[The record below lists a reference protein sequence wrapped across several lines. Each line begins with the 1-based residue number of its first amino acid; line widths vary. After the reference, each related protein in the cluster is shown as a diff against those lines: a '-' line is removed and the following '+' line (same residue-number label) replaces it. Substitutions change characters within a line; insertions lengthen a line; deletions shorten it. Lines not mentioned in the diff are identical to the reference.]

1 MWPCYFGI
9 DTPTRDDLLAAN
21 HTVAEMNDFIGS
33 DTLEF
38 ITLENLRAAIGLDG
52 ECCDACL
59 TGQYPAPVPV
69 TIGAAGGRW

>member
-1 MWPCYFGI
+1 
-9 DTPTRDDLLAAN
+9 
-21 HTVAEMNDFIGS
+21 MNDFIGS